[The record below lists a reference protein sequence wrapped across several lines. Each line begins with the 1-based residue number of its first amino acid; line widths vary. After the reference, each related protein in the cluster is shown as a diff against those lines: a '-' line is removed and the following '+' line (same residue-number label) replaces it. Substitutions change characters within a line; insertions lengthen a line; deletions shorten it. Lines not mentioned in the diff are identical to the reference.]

1 MNEPLVSICIPAYKK
16 PQYVVR
22 VLDSVRKQDYK
33 NVEIIISDDS
43 PDEDT
48 KQAIEPY
55 RNSLRINYFHNLPAL
70 KTPRNWNNALKKA
83 SGDYLVLM
91 HQDDWYH
98 TTDAISTYVTT
109 FQKSKVDFV
118 FCRNT
123 AVDATRK
130 ETVLQHIPSLLSR
143 LGKKPN
149 HLVRAQVIGPPSN
162 TMLRKGLDVFYDE
175 RFIWLVDV
183 DYYVRL
189 LKKGYTYRYLD
200 KHLVSI
206 GIHDDQ
212 TTAFCRAN
220 NDIIFRENI
229 WFAGKIEP
237 QAFHD
242 IQIYDYFWR
251 LLRNDNIRSLDDIKS
266 NGVAVNEIPPVIL
279 HMLKGQR
286 RISPRYL
293 RKGLVSKSLM
303 FKSYLAWRTKK
314 KAEKPS

>member
-16 PQYVVR
+16 PHYVVR

-33 NVEIIISDDS
+33 NVEIIVSDDS

-48 KQAIEPY
+48 KQAIEPF
-55 RNSLRINYFHNLPAL
+55 RNSLHVKYFHNVPAL
-70 KTPRNWNNALKKA
+70 KTPKNWNHALQRA

-98 TTDAISTYVTT
+98 TADAISTYVAAL
-109 FQKSKVDFV
+109 QKSQVDFV

-123 AVDATRK
+123 AVDANGK
-130 ETVLQHIPSLLSR
+130 ETVLQHIPSLLTQ
-143 LGKKPN
+143 LHKKPN
-149 HLVRAQVIGPPSN
+149 RLVLAQVIGPPSN
-162 TMLRKGLDVFYDE
+162 TMLRRGIDVFYDE

-183 DYYVRL
+183 DYYARL
-189 LKKGYTYRYLD
+189 LKKGYKYRYLD
-200 KHLVSI
+200 QHLVSI

-220 NDIIFRENI
+220 SDIIFRENI

-237 QAFHD
+237 EAFHD

-251 LLRNDNIRSLDDIKS
+251 LLRNDNIRTVEAIQA
-266 NGVAVNEIPPVIL
+266 NGVAREEIPPVIM
-279 HMLKGQR
+279 HMLQGQIL
-286 RISPRYL
+286 ISPQRL
-293 RKGLVSKSLM
+293 KNGFISKTLM
-303 FKSYLAWRTKK
+303 FRNYAAWRVKTKK
-314 KAEKPS
+314 ENRS

>member
-55 RNSLRINYFHNLPAL
+55 RNSLHIKYFHNQPAL
-70 KTPRNWNNALKKA
+70 KTPRNWNHALQMA
-83 SGDYLVLM
+83 SGEYMVLM

-98 TTDAISTYVTT
+98 TTDAISTYIAA
-109 FQKSKVDFV
+109 FQTSPVDFI

-123 AVDATRK
+123 AVDATGK

-143 LGKKPN
+143 LQKKPN
-149 HLVRAQVIGPPSN
+149 HLVLAQVIGPPSN

-183 DYYVRL
+183 DYYARI

-229 WFAGKIEP
+229 WFAGKIEAH
-237 QAFHD
+237 AFYD
-242 IQIYDYFWR
+242 IKIYDYYWR
-251 LLRNDNIRSLDDIKS
+251 LLRNDNIRTLDDITA
-266 NGVAVNEIPPVIL
+266 NGVTMEEIPPVIV
-279 HMLKGQR
+279 HMLQGQS
-286 RISPRYL
+286 RISLHHL

-303 FKSYLAWRTKK
+303 FLSYLSWRTKM
-314 KAEKPS
+314 KAEKST

>member
-22 VLDSVRKQDYK
+22 VLDSVQKQDYK

-48 KQAIEPY
+48 KQAIAPF
-55 RNSLRINYFHNLPAL
+55 RNSLTIKYFHNKPAL
-70 KTPRNWNNALKKA
+70 KTPKNWNHALQQA

-98 TTDAISTYVTT
+98 STEAISTYVAVMK
-109 FQKSKVDFV
+109 KSNADFV

-123 AVDATRK
+123 AVDASGK
-130 ETVLQHIPSLLSR
+130 ETVLQHIPSLITR
-143 LGKKPN
+143 LHKNPN
-149 HLVRAQVIGPPSN
+149 HLVLAQVIGPPSN
-162 TMLRKGLDVFYDE
+162 TMLRKGIDVFYDE

-183 DYYVRL
+183 DYYARL
-189 LKKGYTYRYLD
+189 LKKGYTYQYLD

-206 GIHDDQ
+206 GIHEDQ

-242 IQIYDYFWR
+242 IRIYDYYWR
-251 LLRNDNIRSLDDIKS
+251 LLRNDNIRTVDDIKA
-266 NGVAVNEIPPVIL
+266 NGVALEEVPAVIL
-279 HMLKGQR
+279 HILKGQS
-286 RISPRYL
+286 RIAPHQL
-293 RKGLVSKSLM
+293 RKGLISKSLM
-303 FKSYLAWRTKK
+303 FRNYLAWRTKK
-314 KAEKPS
+314 KEAKPS